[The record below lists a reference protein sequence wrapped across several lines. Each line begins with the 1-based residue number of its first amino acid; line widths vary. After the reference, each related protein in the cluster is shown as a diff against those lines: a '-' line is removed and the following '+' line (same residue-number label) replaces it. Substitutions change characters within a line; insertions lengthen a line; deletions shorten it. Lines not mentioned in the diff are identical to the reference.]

1 MAVVSMRELLEA
13 GVHFGHQTRR
23 WNPKMRRFI
32 FAERGGIYIIDL
44 QQTQQ
49 LLEEAHEFAKNLAG
63 RGGSVL
69 FVGTKKQAQDA
80 VESQA
85 KRVGMPYV
93 NHRWLGG
100 LLTNWRTIS
109 DRIDRLHDLRR
120 LRDDE
125 QLELL
130 PPKER
135 IAMLGELEK
144 LEANLGGVADMK
156 RQPEAMFVLDLRKE
170 QLAVR
175 EARRLG
181 MPIIALVDTNCDPD
195 EADYVVPG
203 NDDAI
208 RSCDLIARVV
218 ADGIAEGKQKV
229 SPAEM
234 SAPAPEPAAPAEAA
248 PAEDAAPADQPSETS
263 GRCGGGRR
271 PGAGDRAGDGRGI
284 VAATITAG
292 QVKELRERTGAGMMD
307 CKRALEETKGD
318 VDEAAKLLREKGIA
332 QAAKRSGRETTEGK
346 IALDIDEAVAA
357 MVGVGCETEPVSNN
371 EEFLI
376 FVQRVLNEVERDG
389 PQAADELEDERVEL
403 SAKLGEN
410 IVVRDAVRFEAGE
423 GEILSGY
430 VHPPANKIG
439 VLIHGKGNPEIA
451 RPLAMH
457 ISFAAPLYRTR
468 AEVPEAEINAE
479 REILTKQPDVESK
492 PEDVRGKIVE
502 GRIQKWLS
510 DLVLADQE
518 WIHESGKKVGAA
530 LQEAGFEVIEFRR
543 FALAE

>member
-1 MAVVSMRELLEA
+1 
-13 GVHFGHQTRR
+13 
-23 WNPKMRRFI
+23 
-32 FAERGGIYIIDL
+32 
-44 QQTQQ
+44 
-49 LLEEAHEFAKNLAG
+49 
-63 RGGSVL
+63 
-69 FVGTKKQAQDA
+69 
-80 VESQA
+80 
-85 KRVGMPYV
+85 
-93 NHRWLGG
+93 
-100 LLTNWRTIS
+100 
-109 DRIDRLHDLRR
+109 
-120 LRDDE
+120 
-125 QLELL
+125 
-130 PPKER
+130 
-135 IAMLGELEK
+135 
-144 LEANLGGVADMK
+144 
-156 RQPEAMFVLDLRKE
+156 
-170 QLAVR
+170 
-175 EARRLG
+175 
-181 MPIIALVDTNCDPD
+181 
-195 EADYVVPG
+195 
-203 NDDAI
+203 
-208 RSCDLIARVV
+208 
-218 ADGIAEGKQKV
+218 
-229 SPAEM
+229 
-234 SAPAPEPAAPAEAA
+234 
-248 PAEDAAPADQPSETS
+248 
-263 GRCGGGRR
+263 
-271 PGAGDRAGDGRGI
+271 

-346 IALDIDEAVAA
+346 IALDIDEVVAA

-376 FVQRVLNEVERDG
+376 FVQRVLNEVQRDG

-410 IVVRDAVRFEAGE
+410 IVVRDAVRLEAGE

-468 AEVPEAEINAE
+468 SEVPEAEINAE